1 MSIETTK
8 TPVEGLFND
17 IEFKELNELVEFDG
31 CLILE
36 ETASNLEKYLKEEND
51 DTDATDGILD
61 VITGLSKTVT
71 GEFKDLLEGD
81 DDKKCFLKLLSKI
94 FALLLN
100 TKVGTAD
107 EIKKIIKIAIETTVK
122 IWLGQN

>member
-1 MSIETTK
+1 M
-8 TPVEGLFND
+8 
-17 IEFKELNELVEFDG
+17 
-31 CLILE
+31 
-36 ETASNLEKYLKEEND
+36 
-51 DTDATDGILD
+51 
-61 VITGLSKTVT
+61 ITGLSRTVT

-107 EIKKIIKIAIETTVK
+107 EIKKNH
-122 IWLGQN
+122 QNSY